1 MTESLIERVKK
12 LGIAFEENLPLSQ
25 YTTFRVGG
33 KCPLAVFPENATECS
48 FVLAILNEEH
58 APYFVLGNG
67 SNI

>member
-33 KCPLAVFPENATECS
+33 KCPLGRFSRKCDGVFVCPCNPE
-48 FVLAILNEEH
+48 
-58 APYFVLGNG
+58 
-67 SNI
+67 